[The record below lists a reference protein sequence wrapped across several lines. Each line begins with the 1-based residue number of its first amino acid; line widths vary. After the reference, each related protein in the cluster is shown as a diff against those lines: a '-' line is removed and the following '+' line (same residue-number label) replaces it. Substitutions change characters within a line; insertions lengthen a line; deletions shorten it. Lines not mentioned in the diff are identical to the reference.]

1 MVLDTHFATTALMT
15 VIGLMAVCGTIG
27 TIGAFWSLGRQNERK
42 D

>member
-1 MVLDTHFATTALMT
+1 MTLDTHFAATALMS
-15 VIGLMAVCGTIG
+15 VIGLMAVVGTIG